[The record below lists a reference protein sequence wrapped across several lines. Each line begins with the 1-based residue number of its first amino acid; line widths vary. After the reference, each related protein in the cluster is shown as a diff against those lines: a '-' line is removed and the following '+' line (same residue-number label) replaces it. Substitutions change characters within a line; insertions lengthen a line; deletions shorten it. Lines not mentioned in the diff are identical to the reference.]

1 MTTKQAYA
9 THGNNLNR
17 SKVFITVYSHFRCF
31 VVAFS
36 NSTLTVVLQEL
47 MSTASV
53 EYVVWPQQPLK
64 LLALNNGGGVL
75 IVCID
80 STVWHLTLS
89 DDKIV
94 QPTFT

>member
-1 MTTKQAYA
+1 
-9 THGNNLNR
+9 
-17 SKVFITVYSHFRCF
+17 
-31 VVAFS
+31 
-36 NSTLTVVLQEL
+36 

-53 EYVVWPQQPLK
+53 EYMVWPQQPLK

-89 DDKIV
+89 NDKIV